1 MEWALLSAAAVL
13 VAGLGMVRARR
24 ERPKGRERRARPAP
38 STVDT
43 PALTLDDTS
52 DLEAR
57 FAAIFDEASR
67 TVEVL
72 VEARL
77 DVLRHRRV
85 PLRAVRP
92 APGPHAARLCF
103 ANGTVVLA
111 HGSRPGELY
120 NLAIGVQHHTICLES
135 WARVPEGLTLHFAW
149 RPKGSAKLVAV
160 GLDQAD

>member
-1 MEWALLSAAAVL
+1 MEWALLSAALVL
-13 VAGLGMVRARR
+13 VTGLGLARARR
-24 ERPKGRERRARPAP
+24 ERPRDGGRRAREGPSPA
-38 STVDT
+38 DT
-43 PALTLDDTS
+43 PALTLEDAS
-52 DLEAR
+52 DLDAR
-57 FAAIFDEASR
+57 FAAVFDEASR

-92 APGPHAARLCF
+92 SPGPHAARLCF

-111 HGSRPGELY
+111 QASRPGELF
-120 NLAIGVQHHTICLES
+120 NLAIGLQHHTICLES
-135 WARVPEGLTLHFAW
+135 WSRVPEGLTLHFAW
-149 RPKGSAKLVAV
+149 RPQGSAKLVAV